1 MRSCQVWRKRS
12 ESQSCPPPLPPPPP
26 LARVQAR
33 RAFLISVSQ
42 VKSRRVLRCHAVGLS
57 EGGSFGV
64 GDQREQSKRFT
75 PRCGRDRH
83 LARKGRENK
92 PTGNAQGAR
101 RGGVRQT
108 PRNPP
113 TLEGINQFIQPSN
126 PSTPP
131 LPPSTAAFHP
141 PRLFPASVD
150 LIGRLH
156 AQPSNET
163 PAMKCVHE
171 CSAGNG

>member
-12 ESQSCPPPLPPPPP
+12 ESQSSTHPPHPPPPP
-26 LARVQAR
+26 ARVQPL

-42 VKSRRVLRCHAVGLS
+42 VKSRRVLGCHAVGLS
-57 EGGSFGV
+57 GGGSFGV

-101 RGGVRQT
+101 REGFRQT
-108 PRNPP
+108 PHN
-113 TLEGINQFIQPSN
+113 LEGINQFIQPCA
-126 PSTPP
+126 PP
-131 LPPSTAAFHP
+131 APPFPPAQRPFIHP
-141 PRLFPASVD
+141 DCSPRRW
-150 LIGRLH
+150 I
-156 AQPSNET
+156 
-163 PAMKCVHE
+163 
-171 CSAGNG
+171 

>member
-1 MRSCQVWRKRS
+1 MWRKRS
-12 ESQSCPPPLPPPPP
+12 ESQSCPPPTPP
-26 LARVQAR
+26 LARAQAL

-57 EGGSFGV
+57 DGGSFGA

-108 PRNPP
+108 PHNPP

-126 PSTPP
+126 PP
-131 LPPSTAAFHP
+131 LPPAQRPFIRPDCS
-141 PRLFPASVD
+141 PRRW
-150 LIGRLH
+150 I
-156 AQPSNET
+156 
-163 PAMKCVHE
+163 
-171 CSAGNG
+171 

>member
-1 MRSCQVWRKRS
+1 MCAALFSDGCARVRCGERGANRRVD
-12 ESQSCPPPLPPPPP
+12 PPAPP
-26 LARVQAR
+26 LARVQAL

-57 EGGSFGV
+57 DGGSFGV

-108 PRNPP
+108 PHNPP
-113 TLEGINQFIQPSN
+113 TLEGINQFIQSSN

-131 LPPSTAAFHP
+131 SPQHSGLSSAPTVPRVGGFDWPAA
-141 PRLFPASVD
+141 RAT
-150 LIGRLH
+150 
-156 AQPSNET
+156 QQ
-163 PAMKCVHE
+163 
-171 CSAGNG
+171 